1 MAVDSAGILDGDRR
15 LGSEGNGVAIGA
27 IDDKPAGGVLDVI
40 GDQERLRG
48 DERGNTEA
56 SFPDAGL
63 RCAGDE
69 LGDVE
74 ACFGDEGAGGGFEPH
89 VEGVE
94 AEIIR
99 GLDPHGDGFAS
110 GGDVDGIRGQG
121 GLAEL
126 GWREIVLAVIGQG
139 DGGGGAGGEW
149 GSGQAAVSR
158 SASLCVLE
166 GGFDLPDAGPAM
178 SGNVDGKLIDSR
190 FRSAGNG
197 GEEACEIEKVIA
209 ARTGKS
215 EGGIFQRI
223 FGGELDFCGE
233 RHGVG
238 GDVDGAWGQGQ
249 AFEDG
254 RTGREGRLNGE
265 GGLTFGIIVP
275 HELNTIHGAGGCLK
289 FDATLFGERGG
300 GVSCI
305 VVHADQ
311 GHCGEGGAG
320 VDREYGVEVT
330 AEGIGFDPF
339 RAWRRPL
346 PPDR

>member
-1 MAVDSAGILDGDRR
+1 
-15 LGSEGNGVAIGA
+15 
-27 IDDKPAGGVLDVI
+27 
-40 GDQERLRG
+40 
-48 DERGNTEA
+48 
-56 SFPDAGL
+56 
-63 RCAGDE
+63 
-69 LGDVE
+69 
-74 ACFGDEGAGGGFEPH
+74 
-89 VEGVE
+89 
-94 AEIIR
+94 
-99 GLDPHGDGFAS
+99 
-110 GGDVDGIRGQG
+110 
-121 GLAEL
+121 
-126 GWREIVLAVIGQG
+126 
-139 DGGGGAGGEW
+139 
-149 GSGQAAVSR
+149 
-158 SASLCVLE
+158 
-166 GGFDLPDAGPAM
+166 M

-190 FRSAGNG
+190 FRSTGNG
-197 GEEACEIEKVIA
+197 GEETCEIEKVIT

-254 RTGREGRLNGE
+254 QAGREGGLDGK

-289 FDATLFGERGG
+289 FDATLFGERRG

-305 VVHADQ
+305 VVDADQ
-311 GHCGEGGAG
+311 GHRGKGGAG
-320 VDREYGVEVT
+320 VDREHGVEVA